1 MSVQGRTA
9 IVTGAGS
16 GMGRAIAL
24 RLAREGAAVL
34 CADLNLAG
42 ALETVQAVER
52 LRAKALAYRVDI
64 SRKPEVEEMV
74 NTALQHFGRLDIL
87 VNAAGIWKETPA
99 EEIPEEEWDRILGV
113 NLKGLFFCC
122 QAAFPTMKER
132 RYGRIINIASVAGR
146 TGGSYCGA
154 HYTASKG
161 GVIALTKRLAK
172 EWAQYGITVN
182 TVNPGPADTA
192 MTADWPAEIK
202 ERIKATIPLGRFA
215 QAEDIA
221 EAVAFLASDAAAFIT
236 GETLEVNGGILMD

>member
-1 MSVQGRTA
+1 
-9 IVTGAGS
+9 
-16 GMGRAIAL
+16 MGRAIAL
-24 RLAREGAAVL
+24 RFAKGGAAGRA
-34 CADLNLAG
+34 ADRNLAG
-42 ALETVQAVER
+42 AVETVKEVEK
-52 LRAKALAYRVDI
+52 LGAKALAYCVDV

-74 NTALQHFGRLDIL
+74 NAALKNFGRLDIL
-87 VNAAGIWKETPA
+87 VNAAGIWKGTPA

-122 QAAFPTMKER
+122 QAAFPAMKGKGF
-132 RYGRIINIASVAGR
+132 GRIINIASVAGR

-172 EWAQYGITVN
+172 EWAPYGITVN

-202 ERIKATIPLGRFA
+202 ERIKANIPLGRFV

>member
-1 MSVQGRTA
+1 MSFQGRAA

-24 RLAREGAAVL
+24 RFAKGGAAVL
-34 CADLNLAG
+34 AADLNLAG
-42 ALETVQAVER
+42 AVETVKEVEK
-52 LRAKALAYRVDI
+52 LGAKALAYCVDV

-74 NTALQHFGRLDIL
+74 NAALKNFGRLDIL
-87 VNAAGIWKETPA
+87 VNAAGIWKGTPA

-122 QAAFPTMKER
+122 QAAFPAMKGKGF
-132 RYGRIINIASVAGR
+132 GRIINIASVAGR

-172 EWAQYGITVN
+172 EWAPYGITVN

-202 ERIKATIPLGRFA
+202 ERIKANIPLGRFV

>member
-1 MSVQGRTA
+1 MSLQGRAA
-9 IVTGAGS
+9 IITGAGS
-16 GMGRAIAL
+16 GMGRSIAL
-24 RLAREGAAVL
+24 RLAQDGAAVL

-42 ALETVQAVER
+42 AEETIKEVEK
-52 LRAKALAYRVDI
+52 LGGKALAYRVDV
-64 SRKPEVEEMV
+64 SKKPEVEGMV
-74 NTALQHFGRLDIL
+74 NAAVKNFGSLDIL
-87 VNAAGIWKETPA
+87 VNAAGIWEGTPA

-122 QAAFPTMKER
+122 QAASPVMKER
-132 RYGRIINIASVAGR
+132 RAGRIINIASIAGR

-172 EWAQYGITVN
+172 EWAQYRITVN
-182 TVNPGPADTA
+182 TVNPGPTDTA

-202 ERIKATIPLGRFA
+202 ERIKANIPLGRFV

-221 EAVAFLASDAAAFIT
+221 EAVAFLASDAARFIT
-236 GETLEVNGGILMD
+236 GEAIEVNGGILMD

>member
-1 MSVQGRTA
+1 MSFQGRVA

-24 RLAREGAAVL
+24 RFAKEGAAVL

-42 ALETVQAVER
+42 AVETVKEVEK
-52 LRAKALAYRVDI
+52 LGAKALAYRVDV
-64 SRKPEVEEMV
+64 SRRPEVEEMV
-74 NTALQHFGRLDIL
+74 NAALKNFGRLDIL
-87 VNAAGIWKETPA
+87 VNAAGIWKGTPA

-122 QAAFPTMKER
+122 QAAFPAMKGR
-132 RYGRIINIASVAGR
+132 GVGRIINIASVAGR

-172 EWAQYGITVN
+172 EWAPYGITVN

-202 ERIKATIPLGRFA
+202 ERIKANIPLGRFV

>member
-1 MSVQGRTA
+1 
-9 IVTGAGS
+9 
-16 GMGRAIAL
+16 MGRAIAL
-24 RLAREGAAVL
+24 RFAKGGAAVL
-34 CADLNLAG
+34 AADLNLAG
-42 ALETVQAVER
+42 AVETVKEVEK
-52 LRAKALAYRVDI
+52 LGAKALAYCVDV

-74 NTALQHFGRLDIL
+74 NAALKNFGRLDIL
-87 VNAAGIWKETPA
+87 VNAAGIWKGTPA

-122 QAAFPTMKER
+122 QAAFPAMKGKGF
-132 RYGRIINIASVAGR
+132 GRIINIASVAGR

-172 EWAQYGITVN
+172 EWAPYGITVN

-202 ERIKATIPLGRFA
+202 ERIKANIPLGRFV